1 MLMLVLQV
9 VGDRIST
16 EAVAPLCGSVR
27 FWLRKQHFRVSVA
40 HSQPI
45 AGSTGTASWHNTH
58 QSVVKHSKF
67 AD

>member
-16 EAVAPLCGSVR
+16 EAVPPLCVR

-40 HSQPI
+40 HLQPI
-45 AGSTGTASWHNTH
+45 AGSTSTASWHNTH